1 MYSSRTVALKGGLQR
16 FLKPLIGILKINLS
30 WIQVENFI
38 RSLRCLHK
46 EFFFQSIRHHLHWL
60 THVHCLHPD
69 CKQQRT
75 ATWIRKLP
83 LQVLFSPQH
92 NIHQPS
98 QQQKISSLKSSLV
111 TIKTSETQKKAW
123 WTESGSRNR
132 TAFEWS
138 AAWMD
143 PKEEMCWDCS
153 QTQRCEGSG
162 WSLLA
167 SGGILQGL
175 QFSCATC
182 LPLGKGKAARN
193 VKVSLKTTFSQPSFP
208 VYVFPSSQSFPV
220 GHEGEQRQ
228 PCCSAGVLGLSWF
241 WDDSFKFSQSL
252 CSAAAA
258 DPLHFL
264 KNTESL

>member
-30 WIQVENFI
+30 WVHVENFI
-38 RSLRCLHK
+38 RSLRCLYK

-69 CKQQRT
+69 CKQQRR

-98 QQQKISSLKSSLV
+98 QQQKIASLKSSLV

-138 AAWMD
+138 TAWMD

-153 QTQRCEGSG
+153 QIQRCEGSG

-175 QFSCATC
+175 QFSRATC
-182 LPLGKGKAARN
+182 LPLQHWEKGKPQEMW
-193 VKVSLKTTFSQPSFP
+193 KSLSKQPSPNLHSRFMFSCHP
-208 VYVFPSSQSFPV
+208 RASLLVMKENWGSHIALLGCWASPGFGMIPS
-220 GHEGEQRQ
+220 
-228 PCCSAGVLGLSWF
+228 
-241 WDDSFKFSQSL
+241 
-252 CSAAAA
+252 
-258 DPLHFL
+258 
-264 KNTESL
+264 N